1 VKHSLKYLGLINELG
16 AYVTFMLTNVCKVFV
31 CMDIFPKEVLAKFH
45 WQVLLDF
52 QVPISS

>member
-1 VKHSLKYLGLINELG
+1 MKHSLKYLGLINELG